1 MPPSMSL
8 QETVLLCLK
17 VGARIQLTQNIWV
30 KHGLINGSMGSV
42 VDIVWSANADVVKEL
57 PSALMVRFDAYT
69 GPVLFDDGDG
79 KPAVLIFPV
88 RRDFGPIDWI
98 PDEDRGA
105 VTLGEWRCCVH
116 C

>member
-1 MPPSMSL
+1 MHMG
-8 QETVLLCLK
+8 ET
-17 VGARIQLTQNIWV
+17 W
-30 KHGLINGSMGSV
+30 LINGSMGSV

-88 RRDFGPIDWI
+88 RRDFGPINWI
-98 PDEDRGA
+98 PDEDRDAGQRYLPWEMA
-105 VTLGEWRCCVH
+105 VLRALLIMRHYSERNRITRGR
-116 C
+116 